1 MKRRPALVSVMV
13 HQLKS
18 LDWQARNARFA
29 AKAPEFVTA
38 AAAEIIK
45 DIIE

>member
-1 MKRRPALVSVMV
+1 MV

-18 LDWQARNARFA
+18 LDWEARRARFA
-29 AKAPEFVTA
+29 AKAPATVVA
-38 AAAEIIK
+38 AAVEIIK